1 MPEISTDY
9 INVYMH
15 IQNFKTF
22 CDLVET
28 KSFSKAARLNEVTQS
43 AVSQQLKAME
53 AHYDMLIIDRNQKK
67 FRLTPQG
74 TALYS
79 TFKEILD
86 LYEKL
91 NCEIQEMRNIVSGT
105 IQISTVNSIGLHE
118 LPPYL
123 KSFIKQFPSVNAR
136 VEYRRANLVYE
147 DVLHGNADLGLVAFP
162 PPHKDLTIIPFAN
175 DELIIVMS
183 PEHRLTKKR
192 SISMNDLSGVEF
204 IAFERDIPTRKAT
217 DEILAKAGVDV
228 QVVMEFDNVETVK
241 RAIEINAGI
250 AILPASTVITESERN
265 QLIIYKLEGGIHNR
279 PLAVIHKKNRILT
292 PALRSF
298 VELMQNGEEE
308 CFLTPT

>member
-1 MPEISTDY
+1 MPVISTGY
-9 INVYMH
+9 IRMYMH

-123 KSFIKQFPSVNAR
+123 KSFIKEFPSVNAR
-136 VEYRRANLVYE
+136 VEYRRANLVYD

-162 PPHKDLTIIPFAN
+162 PPHKELTIIPFAN
-175 DELIIVMS
+175 DELIIAMS
-183 PEHRLTKKR
+183 PEHHLTKKR
-192 SISMNDLSGVEF
+192 SIAMDDLKGIEF

-217 DEILAKAGVDV
+217 DEILAKAGVEV
-228 QVVMEFDNVETVK
+228 SVVMEFDNVETVK
-241 RAIEINAGI
+241 RAIEINAGV
-250 AILPASTVITESERN
+250 AILPASTVVTESERN
-265 QLIIYKLEGGIHNR
+265 QLVIYKLEGGIHNR

-298 VELMQNGEEE
+298 VELMQDGENK
-308 CFLTPT
+308 

>member
-1 MPEISTDY
+1 
-9 INVYMH
+9 MH

-53 AHYDMLIIDRNQKK
+53 SHYDMLIIDRNQKK

-79 TFKEILD
+79 TFKEILS

-123 KSFIKQFPSVNAR
+123 KSFIKEFPSVNAR

-147 DVLHGNADLGLVAFP
+147 DVLHGTADIGLVAFP
-162 PPHKDLTIIPFAN
+162 VNHKELSSINFAQ
-175 DELIIVMS
+175 DELVVAMN
-183 PEHRLTKKR
+183 PEHPLAKKKNLTV
-192 SISMNDLSGVEF
+192 NDLSGQDF
-204 IAFERDIPTRKAT
+204 ISFEKDIPTRKAT
-217 DEILAKAGVDV
+217 DEILSKAGVEISI
-228 QVVMEFDNVETVK
+228 VMEFDNVETVK
-241 RAIEINAGI
+241 RALEINAGI
-250 AILPASTVITESERN
+250 AILPGNTVTNEIERN
-265 QLIIYKLEGGIHNR
+265 QLTTCKLDHGAHVR
-279 PLAVIHKKNRILT
+279 PLAIIHKKNRMLT

-298 VELMQNGEEE
+298 VELMKSSITTG
-308 CFLTPT
+308 

>member
-1 MPEISTDY
+1 
-9 INVYMH
+9 MH

-53 AHYDMLIIDRNQKK
+53 SHYEMLIIDRNQKK

-74 TALYS
+74 TVLYS
-79 TFKEILD
+79 TFKEILA

-123 KSFIKQFPSVNAR
+123 KTFIKEFPSVNAR

-147 DVLHGNADLGLVAFP
+147 DVLHGTADIGLVAFP
-162 PPHKDLTIIPFAN
+162 VNHKELTTINFAQ
-175 DELIIVMS
+175 DELVVAMN
-183 PEHRLTKKR
+183 PEHSLAKKKNL
-192 SISMNDLSGVEF
+192 SIDNLAGKEF

-217 DEILAKAGVDV
+217 DEMLSNAGVEIS
-228 QVVMEFDNVETVK
+228 VVMEFDNVETVK
-241 RAIEINAGI
+241 RALEINAGI
-250 AILPASTVITESERN
+250 AILPANTVTNEIDRN
-265 QLIIYKLEGGIHNR
+265 QLIALKLDHGVHVR
-279 PLAVIHKKNRILT
+279 PLAIIHKKNRMLT

-298 VELMQNGEEE
+298 VELMKTNP
-308 CFLTPT
+308 LTEG

>member
-1 MPEISTDY
+1 
-9 INVYMH
+9 MH

-53 AHYDMLIIDRNQKK
+53 IHYDMLIIDRNQKK

-79 TFKEILD
+79 TFQEILA

-123 KSFIKQFPSVNAR
+123 KCFIKEFPSVNAR

-147 DVLHGNADLGLVAFP
+147 DVLHGTADIGLVAFP
-162 PPHKDLTIIPFAN
+162 VNHKELTTLEFAQ
-175 DELIIVMS
+175 DELVVAMN
-183 PEHRLTKKR
+183 PDHPLTKKNNLTV
-192 SISMNDLSGVEF
+192 SDLQSKEF
-204 IAFERDIPTRKAT
+204 ISFEKDIPTRRAT
-217 DEILAKAGVDV
+217 DQLLSDAGVDIS
-228 QVVMEFDNVETVK
+228 VVMEFDNVETVK
-241 RAIEINAGI
+241 RALEINAGI
-250 AILPASTVITESERN
+250 AILPKNTVANEVDRK
-265 QLIIYKLEGGIHNR
+265 QLVTSKLDHGAHVR
-279 PLAVIHKKNRILT
+279 PLAIIHKKNRMLT

-298 VELMQNGEEE
+298 VELLQNANPGD
-308 CFLTPT
+308 

>member
-1 MPEISTDY
+1 M
-9 INVYMH
+9 YMH

-53 AHYDMLIIDRNQKK
+53 AYYDMLIIDRNQKK

-123 KSFIKQFPSVNAR
+123 KSFIREYPSVNAR
-136 VEYRRANLVYE
+136 VEYRRANMVYD

-162 PPHKDLTIIPFAN
+162 PPHKELTIIPFAN
-175 DELIIVMS
+175 DELIIAMS
-183 PEHRLTKKR
+183 PEHHLTKKR
-192 SISMNDLSGVEF
+192 SITMDDLKGIEF

-217 DEILAKAGVDV
+217 DEILANAGVEV
-228 QVVMEFDNVETVK
+228 SVVMEFDNVETVK
-241 RAIEINAGI
+241 RAIEINAGV
-250 AILPASTVITESERN
+250 AILPASTVVTESERN
-265 QLIIYKLEGGIHNR
+265 QLVIHKLEGGIHNR
-279 PLAVIHKKNRILT
+279 PLAIIHKKNRILT

-298 VELMQNGEEE
+298 VELMQDGENK
-308 CFLTPT
+308 

>member
-1 MPEISTDY
+1 MPAISTGY
-9 INVYMH
+9 IRMYMH

-28 KSFSKAARLNEVTQS
+28 KSFSKAARLNEATQS

-123 KSFIKQFPSVNAR
+123 KSFIKEFPSVNAR
-136 VEYRRANLVYE
+136 VEYRRANLVYD

-162 PPHKDLTIIPFAN
+162 PPHKELTIIPFAN
-175 DELIIVMS
+175 DELIIAMS
-183 PEHRLTKKR
+183 PEHHLTKKR
-192 SISMNDLSGVEF
+192 SIAMDDLKGIEF

-217 DEILAKAGVDV
+217 DEILAKAGVEV
-228 QVVMEFDNVETVK
+228 SVVMEFDNVETVK
-241 RAIEINAGI
+241 RAIEINAGV
-250 AILPASTVITESERN
+250 AILPASTVVTESERN
-265 QLIIYKLEGGIHNR
+265 QLVIYKLEGGIHNR

-298 VELMQNGEEE
+298 VELMQDGENK
-308 CFLTPT
+308 

>member
-1 MPEISTDY
+1 M
-9 INVYMH
+9 YMH

-123 KSFIKQFPSVNAR
+123 KSFIKEFPSVNAR
-136 VEYRRANLVYE
+136 VEYRRANLVYD

-162 PPHKDLTIIPFAN
+162 PPHKELTIIPFAN
-175 DELIIVMS
+175 DELIIAMS
-183 PEHRLTKKR
+183 PEHHLTKKR
-192 SISMNDLSGVEF
+192 SIAMDDLKGIEF

-217 DEILAKAGVDV
+217 DEILAKAGVEV
-228 QVVMEFDNVETVK
+228 SVVMEFDNVETVK
-241 RAIEINAGI
+241 RAIEITAGV
-250 AILPASTVITESERN
+250 AILPASTVVTESERN
-265 QLIIYKLEGGIHNR
+265 QLVIYKLEGGIHNR

-298 VELMQNGEEE
+298 VELMQDGENK
-308 CFLTPT
+308 

>member
-1 MPEISTDY
+1 LPAISTGY
-9 INVYMH
+9 RRMYMH

-123 KSFIKQFPSVNAR
+123 KSFIKEFPSVNAR
-136 VEYRRANLVYE
+136 VEYRRANLVYD

-162 PPHKDLTIIPFAN
+162 PPHKELTIIPFAN
-175 DELIIVMS
+175 DELIIAMS
-183 PEHRLTKKR
+183 PEHHLTKKR
-192 SISMNDLSGVEF
+192 SIAMDDLKGIEF

-217 DEILAKAGVDV
+217 DEILAKAGVEV
-228 QVVMEFDNVETVK
+228 SVVMEFDNVETVK
-241 RAIEINAGI
+241 RAIEINAGV
-250 AILPASTVITESERN
+250 AILPASTVVTESERN
-265 QLIIYKLEGGIHNR
+265 QLVIYKLEGGIHNR

-298 VELMQNGEEE
+298 VELMQDGENK
-308 CFLTPT
+308 

>member
-1 MPEISTDY
+1 M
-9 INVYMH
+9 YMH

-123 KSFIKQFPSVNAR
+123 KSFIKEFPSVNAR
-136 VEYRRANLVYE
+136 VEYRRANLVYD

-162 PPHKDLTIIPFAN
+162 PPHKELTIIPFAN
-175 DELIIVMS
+175 DELIIAMS
-183 PEHRLTKKR
+183 PEHHLTKKR
-192 SISMNDLSGVEF
+192 SIAMDDLKGIEF

-217 DEILAKAGVDV
+217 DEILANAGVEV
-228 QVVMEFDNVETVK
+228 SVVMEFDNVETVK
-241 RAIEINAGI
+241 RAIEINAGV
-250 AILPASTVITESERN
+250 AILPASTVVTESERN
-265 QLIIYKLEGGIHNR
+265 QLVIYKLEGGIHNR

-298 VELMQNGEEE
+298 VELMQDGENK
-308 CFLTPT
+308 

>member
-1 MPEISTDY
+1 
-9 INVYMH
+9 MH

-53 AHYDMLIIDRNQKK
+53 SHYDMLIIDRNQKK

-74 TALYS
+74 TVLYS
-79 TFKEILD
+79 TFKEILV

-123 KSFIKQFPSVNAR
+123 KSFIKDFPSVNAR

-147 DVLHGNADLGLVAFP
+147 DVLHGSSDIGLVAFP
-162 PPHKDLTIIPFAN
+162 VNHKELTTINFAQ
-175 DELIIVMS
+175 DELVVAMN
-183 PEHRLTKKR
+183 PEHSLANKKTL
-192 SISMNDLSGVEF
+192 SISDLRGEEF
-204 IAFERDIPTRKAT
+204 ISFERDIPTRKAT
-217 DEILAKAGVDV
+217 DEMLSNAGVDIS
-228 QVVMEFDNVETVK
+228 VVMEFDNVETVK
-241 RAIEINAGI
+241 RALEINAGI
-250 AILPASTVITESERN
+250 AILPRHTVLNETERK
-265 QLIIYKLEGGIHNR
+265 QLVAIKLDNGIHVR
-279 PLAVIHKKNRILT
+279 PLAIIHKKNRILT

-298 VELMQNGEEE
+298 VELMKNS
-308 CFLTPT
+308 PI

>member
-1 MPEISTDY
+1 
-9 INVYMH
+9 MH

-53 AHYDMLIIDRNQKK
+53 THYDMLIIDRNQKK

-74 TALYS
+74 AALYS
-79 TFKEILD
+79 TFKEILS

-123 KSFIKQFPSVNAR
+123 KSFIKEFPSVNAR

-147 DVLHGNADLGLVAFP
+147 DVLHGTADIGLVAFP
-162 PPHKDLTIIPFAN
+162 LNHKELTTINFAQ
-175 DELIIVMS
+175 DELIVAMN
-183 PEHRLTKKR
+183 PEHPLAKKKNLTIKDLGGKDF
-192 SISMNDLSGVEF
+192 IS
-204 IAFERDIPTRKAT
+204 FEKDIPTRKAT
-217 DEILAKAGVDV
+217 DEILSNAGVEIST
-228 QVVMEFDNVETVK
+228 VMEFDNVETVK
-241 RAIEINAGI
+241 RALEINAGI
-250 AILPASTVITESERN
+250 AILPANTVTNESERN
-265 QLIIYKLEGGIHNR
+265 QLTTCKLDHGRYVR
-279 PLAVIHKKNRILT
+279 PLAIIHKKNRMLT

-298 VELMQNGEEE
+298 VELMKNANP
-308 CFLTPT
+308 LD

>member
-1 MPEISTDY
+1 
-9 INVYMH
+9 MH

-53 AHYDMLIIDRNQKK
+53 NHYDMLIIDRNQKK

-79 TFKEILD
+79 TFKEILS

-105 IQISTVNSIGLHE
+105 IQVSTVNSIGLHE

-123 KSFIKQFPSVNAR
+123 KSFIKEFPSVNAR

-147 DVLHGNADLGLVAFP
+147 DVLHGTADIGLVAFP
-162 PPHKDLTIIPFAN
+162 VNHKDLTTINFAQ
-175 DELIIVMS
+175 DELVVAMN
-183 PEHRLTKKR
+183 PEHPLAKKKNLTIK
-192 SISMNDLSGVEF
+192 DLSGKDF
-204 IAFERDIPTRKAT
+204 ISFEKDIPTRKAT
-217 DEILAKAGVDV
+217 DEILSNAGVEIS
-228 QVVMEFDNVETVK
+228 VVMEFDNVETVK
-241 RAIEINAGI
+241 RALEINAGI
-250 AILPASTVITESERN
+250 AILPRNTVTNETERN
-265 QLIIYKLEGGIHNR
+265 QLTACKLDHGAHVR
-279 PLAVIHKKNRILT
+279 PLAIIHKKNRMLT

-298 VELMQNGEEE
+298 VELMKNGNQSI
-308 CFLTPT
+308 

>member
-1 MPEISTDY
+1 M
-9 INVYMH
+9 YMH

-43 AVSQQLKAME
+43 AVSQQLKSME

-204 IAFERDIPTRKAT
+204 VAFERDIPTRKAT
-217 DEILAKAGVDV
+217 DEILAKAGVEV

-265 QLIIYKLEGGIHNR
+265 QLVIYKLEGGIHNR

-308 CFLTPT
+308 

>member
-1 MPEISTDY
+1 
-9 INVYMH
+9 VYMH

-204 IAFERDIPTRKAT
+204 VAFERDIPTRKAT
-217 DEILAKAGVDV
+217 DEILAKAGVEV

-265 QLIIYKLEGGIHNR
+265 QLVIYKLEGGIHNR
-279 PLAVIHKKNRILT
+279 PLAIIHKKNRILT

-308 CFLTPT
+308 

>member
-1 MPEISTDY
+1 
-9 INVYMH
+9 MH

-43 AVSQQLKAME
+43 AVSQQLKVME
-53 AHYDMLIIDRNQKK
+53 SHYDMLIIDRNQKK

-74 TALYS
+74 TVLYS
-79 TFKEILD
+79 TFKEILV

-123 KSFIKQFPSVNAR
+123 KSFIKDFPSVNAR

-147 DVLHGNADLGLVAFP
+147 DVLHGSADIGLVAFP
-162 PPHKDLTIIPFAN
+162 VNHKELTTINFAQ
-175 DELIIVMS
+175 DELVVAMN
-183 PEHRLTKKR
+183 PEHSLANKKTL
-192 SISMNDLSGVEF
+192 SISDLRGEEF
-204 IAFERDIPTRKAT
+204 ISFERDIPTRKAT
-217 DEILAKAGVDV
+217 DEMLSNAGVDIS
-228 QVVMEFDNVETVK
+228 VVMEFDNVETVK
-241 RAIEINAGI
+241 RALEINAGI
-250 AILPASTVITESERN
+250 AILPRHTVLNETERK
-265 QLIIYKLEGGIHNR
+265 QLVAIKLDNGIHVR
-279 PLAVIHKKNRILT
+279 PLAIIHKKNRILT

-298 VELMQNGEEE
+298 VELMKNSPIEVQ
-308 CFLTPT
+308 